1 MTIKGKDLIERISD
15 KEYSED
21 LIKELEKY
29 EVKKPKSVWGL
40 KEDDEIWLV
49 LYDNAKSE
57 YIGRKSVWLGCEAD
71 HYNRELGKVH
81 LTKERAEL
89 HARVLNT
96 ELDVKKWKR
105 ENDNVEFDWDDERQ
119 QKYNLMHDA
128 ETEEISIDWWY
139 TVKSPNAIHFS
150 SELKAQQCINDIGE
164 ERIVE
169 WIKWEDND
177 Q

>member
-1 MTIKGKDLIERISD
+1 MMINGKDLIERIKD

-29 EVKKPKSVWGL
+29 EVKKPKSVWEL
-40 KEDDEIWLV
+40 KDGDKIWNV
-49 LYDNAKSE
+49 GFD
-57 YIGRKSVWLGCEAD
+57 SVNSKCVSWSTQWFGVGND
-71 HYNRELGKVH
+71 HYIRGLGRVH

-105 ENDNVEFDWDDERQ
+105 ENDNVEFDWCDEC
-119 QKYNLMHDA
+119 QKKHNLMYDA
-128 ETEEISIDWWY
+128 EIEEILIDWWY
-139 TVKSPNAIHFS
+139 TVKSPNTIYFS

-164 ERIVE
+164 ERIIE

>member
-1 MTIKGKDLIERISD
+1 MTIKGKDLIERIKD
-15 KEYSED
+15 KEYSEE

-40 KEDDEIWLV
+40 KNGDVIWLIY
-49 LYDNAKSE
+49 YDHDNSTFVSRETAWRDLE
-57 YIGRKSVWLGCEAD
+57 IYYYR
-71 HYNRELGKVH
+71 RELGLIH

-96 ELDVKKWKR
+96 ELAIKKWKR
-105 ENDNVEFDWDDERQ
+105 ENDNIELDWGDDSQ
-119 QKYNLMHDA
+119 YKYYLRYGTYNA
-128 ETEEISIDWWY
+128 EIRAEQRCVFKLANTIY
-139 TVKSPNAIHFS
+139 FS
-150 SELKAQQCINDIGE
+150 SMDKAFQCVEYIGE
-164 ERIVE
+164 ERIIE

>member
-1 MTIKGKDLIERISD
+1 MTIKGKDLIEQIKD

-29 EVKKPKSVWGL
+29 EVKKPKSVWELEHG
-40 KEDDEIWLV
+40 DDCWRVNFDNGKFQVYESIWNWLV
-49 LYDNAKSE
+49 VD
-57 YIGRKSVWLGCEAD
+57 IIDLGM
-71 HYNRELGKVH
+71 VH

-96 ELDVKKWKR
+96 ELAIKKWKR
-105 ENDNVEFDWDDERQ
+105 ENDNVVFDWNNSNQ
-119 QKYNLMHDA
+119 KKYNLVVSLS
-128 ETEEISIDWWY
+128 EGEIRIDWWLSS
-139 TVKSPNAIHFS
+139 KCANAIYFS
-150 SELKAQQCINDIGE
+150 SQDKIKQCINDIGE
-164 ERIVE
+164 ERIIE

>member
-1 MTIKGKDLIERISD
+1 MTIKGKDLIERIKD
-15 KEYSED
+15 TEYSED

-40 KEDDEIWLV
+40 KDGDKIWNV
-49 LYDNAKSE
+49 GFD
-57 YIGRKSVWLGCEAD
+57 SVNSKCVSWSTQWFGVGND
-71 HYNRELGKVH
+71 HYIRELGRVH

-96 ELDVKKWKR
+96 ELAIKKWKR
-105 ENDNVEFDWDDERQ
+105 ENDNVELDWGDGDRH
-119 QKYNLMHDA
+119 KYLLACDYQD
-128 ETEEISIDWWY
+128 EEIRIDGWY
-139 TVKSPNAIHFS
+139 AFKFANTIYFS

-164 ERIVE
+164 ERIIE
-169 WIKWEDND
+169 WIKWEDNG